1 MLNGVQKITVAWF
14 SKAAEHSCWG
24 QRGMFTNQ
32 ALRLLSKGTQAQSGI
47 LASAAF
53 EQNSDPDLGFKAILY
68 ELSAKDTG
76 MLLLGSLP
84 Q

>member
-1 MLNGVQKITVAWF
+1 
-14 SKAAEHSCWG
+14 
-24 QRGMFTNQ
+24 MFTNQ
-32 ALRLLSKGTQAQSGI
+32 ALWLHSKGTQPPSGI

-76 MLLLGSLP
+76 MLLPGTLP